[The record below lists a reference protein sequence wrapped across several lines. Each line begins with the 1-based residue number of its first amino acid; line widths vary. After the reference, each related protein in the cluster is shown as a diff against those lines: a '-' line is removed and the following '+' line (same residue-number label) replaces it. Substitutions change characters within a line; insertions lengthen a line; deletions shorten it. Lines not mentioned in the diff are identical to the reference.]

1 MRVLGNIRLS
11 RETDESTSPARQEE
25 TIKRW
30 AELHGH
36 EIVGWARD
44 IDVSGSVSPWDR
56 DELGAWLDEDRL
68 HLWDIIVG
76 SKVDRISRKLT
87 HFVTL
92 VDWCSER
99 GKAVAS
105 ATEPI
110 NTADR
115 FGKMIAQIL
124 AMFAEFER
132 DAIRERVQ
140 ESYELAIAEGR
151 WHGGTVPFGYLPE
164 KGDKGEGFRLV
175 VDEEAKAIFSDIVER
190 FLKPTSLNQIAIDL
204 NKAGVLPPTEHY
216 RKQSGKELTGARWHA
231 TGISKILR
239 SRASLGVFE
248 REGKVVRDNDGLP
261 VKRAEA
267 IIDRETWDRVQARLD
282 IGSKEKTR
290 TAKTSPLLHIAY
302 CLVCGHPMYQLKNRK
317 LVRGEYVYRG
327 YYRCR
332 GWRDKLNDCTNSS
345 VPGDLLH
352 GWVEAAILDLI
363 GSLEVVEQVLI
374 PAAEH
379 GQELAEASQA
389 LADLSKMTAGKS
401 EAVKKVYAGQIAALE
416 ELITRLAELPQSE
429 ARMEEHPTGSTYREL
444 WDASDEDE
452 RRALLLKSGIRVEA
466 ARQAGETVSVG
477 TFDRTGRDDEAVV
490 LQNDG
495 QFSFILYLPKNL
507 AERATRHQAATSS
520 NVVPLRAKARTKSAP
535 TGQVLTSV

>member
-25 TIKRW
+25 AITRW

-36 EIVGWARD
+36 QIVGWARD

-151 WHGGTVPFGYLPE
+151 WHGGTVPYGYMPE
-164 KGDKGEGFRLV
+164 KAGKGEGYRLV
-175 VDEEAKAIFSDIVER
+175 VDAESSKVYREIVER
-190 FLKPTSLNQIAIDL
+190 YLKPTSLSQIAIDL
-204 NKAGVLPPTEHY
+204 NKAGVLPPTEFY
-216 RKQSGKELTGARWHA
+216 RQRTGKPLTGAKWHA
-231 TGISKILR
+231 TGVGKILR
-239 SRASLGVFE
+239 SRAALGVYE
-248 REGKVVRDNDGLP
+248 RDGMVVRDNDGLP
-261 VKRAEA
+261 VRRADA
-267 IIDRETWDRVQARLD
+267 IIDRETWDKVQARLEQT
-282 IGSKEKTR
+282 SKTHTR
-290 TAKTSPLLHIAY
+290 TTKTSPLLHIAQ
-302 CLVCGHPMYQLKNRK
+302 CLVCGEPMYLLTNRR
-317 LVRGEYVYRG
+317 VVGGEWITRG

-332 GWRDKLNDCTNSS
+332 GWRNKINGCTNSS
-345 VPGDLLH
+345 VPAKVLH
-352 GWVEAAILDLI
+352 PWVETNLLKLI
-363 GSLEVVEQVLI
+363 GDVEVFEQVLV
-374 PAAEH
+374 PASEH
-379 GQELAEASQA
+379 GRELAEASQA
-389 LADLSKMTAGKS
+389 LADLAKMTAGKS
-401 EAVKKVYAGQIAALE
+401 EAVKQIYASQIAALE
-416 ELITRLAELPQSE
+416 ELVTRLAAMPQTE
-429 ARMEEHPTGSTYREL
+429 ARMEEHPMGSTYREL
-444 WDASDEDE
+444 WDASDQDE

-466 ARQAGETVSVG
+466 ARQAGDAVSVG
-477 TFDRTGRDDEAVV
+477 TFSRPERDDEA
-490 LQNDG
+490 LLLERIDD
-495 QFSFILYLPKNL
+495 FSLALYLPKGL
-507 AERATRHQAATSS
+507 AERATRHQASNS
-520 NVVPLRAKARTKSAP
+520 PNVVHLRAKARTKTA
-535 TGQVLTSV
+535 SVAG